1 VRGHTTQESAV
12 NTELEQVVVQEVS
25 DEALELAAG
34 GAQGSGEP
42 PEPPRSFGAG
52 WAAGLQTYASQPW
65 QYLHCL
71 RHSC

>member
-1 VRGHTTQESAV
+1 M

-34 GAQGSGEP
+34 GAQGGGEP

-52 WAAGLQTYASQPW
+52 CAAQHA
-65 QYLHCL
+65 
-71 RHSC
+71 R